1 MPLMDETMRRRLLPI
16 PALLAVA
23 ILAGCAVPPGGNCG
37 PRDVTL
43 TNASSLP
50 VEQFYLGSAT
60 AGWGEDLLARGQL
73 PSRGSLGLRLPGPGS
88 LGLRAV
94 WTNGRAVELS
104 GVDGC
109 TTTRITV
116 LDSALRA
123 E

>member
-1 MPLMDETMRRRLLPI
+1 MRLPAI
-16 PALLAVA
+16 PALLSAA
-23 ILAGCAVPPGGNCG
+23 ILAGCAVPPGGSCG
-37 PRDVTL
+37 PRDATL

-50 VEQFYLGSAT
+50 VEQLYFGSAT
-60 AGWGEDLLARGQL
+60 TGWGEDLLARGPL

-88 LGLRAV
+88 HSLRAV
-94 WTNGRAVELS
+94 WTNGRAAELT